1 MGCNSSK
8 GTQVADPSKKPEDR
22 RKSADSSD
30 TEEVDNVNEI
40 SHTENNEVETE
51 DS

>member
-8 GTQVADPSKKPEDR
+8 GTEVVDSSKKPKDR
-22 RKSADSSD
+22 PESANSSD
-30 TEEVDNVNEI
+30 KEEEDSVNEI

-51 DS
+51 D